1 MHDGVVHLGPR
12 HVDPA
17 HDVGVDGTQRVPVH
31 RQVRKRRA
39 RDVLRRV
46 EGLFRQ
52 RIVGVLAL
60 PVGKRD
66 GAERRQGE
74 HEHHEGHP
82 EDDAPGAAPLPAP
95 AFLGIWGMRPCA
107 PGLPPRPRP
116 LVCTGRTAPVRA
128 CGAFAAGPD
137 LMRLRGAGSRPG
149 LPRPRPASLAP
160 EPCRR
165 TEGRAG
171 QSGGVVPRCW
181 RSSAMSAFQ
190 NLLGHAAQKG
200 PHVAARCRE
209 SPTIINKRPRK
220 GGAMRI
226 DYANSTVRG
235 STTRTCVISSASR
248 R

>member
-1 MHDGVVHLGPR
+1 MAVVRRLVGHAGYVGEHGAVQQVVPVHDVVRVREVGPVPARKEHGAIVGHPPAALVAVEVARQVRLVVPRMHDGVVHLGPR

-95 AFLGIWGMRPCA
+95 AFLGHLGHAAMRA
-107 PGLPPRPRP
+107 RPAAAAEAAR
-116 LVCTGRTAPVRA
+116 LHRTHGTGARLRGVCGR
-128 CGAFAAGPD
+128 PD

-149 LPRPRPASLAP
+149 LPRP
-160 EPCRR
+160 
-165 TEGRAG
+165 
-171 QSGGVVPRCW
+171 PR
-181 RSSAMSAFQ
+181 
-190 NLLGHAAQKG
+190 
-200 PHVAARCRE
+200 VACA
-209 SPTIINKRPRK
+209 
-220 GGAMRI
+220 
-226 DYANSTVRG
+226 
-235 STTRTCVISSASR
+235 
-248 R
+248 

>member
-1 MHDGVVHLGPR
+1 MCIRDR
-12 HVDPA
+12 
-17 HDVGVDGTQRVPVH
+17 VDGTQRVPVH

-95 AFLGIWGMRPCA
+95 AFLGHLGHAAMRA
-107 PGLPPRPRP
+107 RPAAAAEAAR
-116 LVCTGRTAPVRA
+116 LHRTHGTGARLRGVCGR
-128 CGAFAAGPD
+128 PD

-149 LPRPRPASLAP
+149 LPRP
-160 EPCRR
+160 
-165 TEGRAG
+165 
-171 QSGGVVPRCW
+171 PR
-181 RSSAMSAFQ
+181 
-190 NLLGHAAQKG
+190 
-200 PHVAARCRE
+200 VACA
-209 SPTIINKRPRK
+209 
-220 GGAMRI
+220 
-226 DYANSTVRG
+226 
-235 STTRTCVISSASR
+235 
-248 R
+248 